1 MRKVVLNL
9 KENMQYEII
18 KKLVET
24 NGNKKRAAIKL
35 NCTPRHINRLIKK
48 YRENGKKAFVHGNT
62 GRAPVNRINE
72 AMRTDI
78 LDFYCKEI
86 PNANFKH
93 ATELLDE
100 HFNIQISNT
109 TLTSILRKNYIVSPK
124 AHRITK
130 RKMKER
136 LKHLRTE
143 ARKKVEIYEIETK
156 LEEIDRNDAHPRR
169 SRSAYLGELI
179 QMDASEHIWFGDT
192 KCHLHLAIDDAAGI
206 ILGGYFDEQETLKG
220 YYKVLYQ
227 ILTNHG
233 IPYRFLTDRRTVFE
247 YKLKNASS
255 DEEDTFTQFSY
266 ACHQLGIEIDT
277 TSVPQA
283 KGRIERLNGTL
294 QSRLPVELELKG
306 IQSIEQANRQLPQF
320 IKAYNDKFG
329 LHIHDNKTVFEKQP
343 TKEDIN
349 LTLAVLSNRKVDTG
363 HCIKFSNKY
372 YIPVTSGGLHKYFSS
387 RTPALVIEA
396 LDGNLYV
403 NINDTVYGLE
413 EVIDRQEYSK
423 DFDIIKEVKP
433 KRKTIPSMHH
443 PWRIGTFAAYVH
455 KQKHRQNGAH
465 V

>member
-294 QSRLPVELELKG
+294 QSRLPVEFELKG
-306 IQSIEQANRQLPQF
+306 IQSIEQANRQLPQY
-320 IKAYNDKFG
+320 IKKFNEQFG

-413 EVIDRQEYSK
+413 EVIDRLEYSK
-423 DFDIIKEVKP
+423 DFNNIKEKKP
-433 KRKTIPSMHH
+433 KRKAIPSMHH

>member
-35 NCTPRHINRLIKK
+35 SCTPRHINRLIKK
-48 YRENGKKAFVHGNT
+48 YRENGKKAFVHGNA

-93 ATELLDE
+93 AAELLDE

-136 LKHLRTE
+136 LKHLRAE

-294 QSRLPVELELKG
+294 QSRLPVEFELKG
-306 IQSIEQANRQLPQF
+306 IQSIEQANRQLPQY
-320 IKAYNDKFG
+320 IKKFNEQFG

-413 EVIDRQEYSK
+413 EVIDRLEYSK
-423 DFDIIKEVKP
+423 DFNNIKEKKP
-433 KRKTIPSMHH
+433 KRKAIPSMHH

>member
-93 ATELLDE
+93 AAELLDE

-143 ARKKVEIYEIETK
+143 ARKSAEIYEIETK

-294 QSRLPVELELKG
+294 QSRLPVEFELKG
-306 IQSIEQANRQLPQF
+306 IQSIEQANRQLPQY
-320 IKAYNDKFG
+320 IKKFNEQFG

-413 EVIDRQEYSK
+413 EVIDRLEYSK
-423 DFDIIKEVKP
+423 DFNNIKEEKP
-433 KRKTIPSMHH
+433 KRKAIPSMHH

-455 KQKHRQNGAH
+455 KQKHRQNGAN